1 MDNTFRNNQLV
12 IFQTLVEGTI
22 RECASIDGKERR
34 YLSIGAFDTVLTLR
48 NFGHGFPVS
57 RLVRQ
62 LFPVEKPAVGPDYD
76 CISELYPIEALLKQ
90 DVFELA
96 TFQKHEGTRI
106 RFKDGKRERFSVE
119 PDMTAPEGLL
129 FRIEWKS
136 PLPKECVL
144 TPATAAEILQKIIS
158 RGKRESGFNWR
169 PVVRFNGEQL
179 DY

>member
-22 RECASIDGKERR
+22 GECASIDGKERR

-144 TPATAAEILQKIIS
+144 TPATAAEILQKIIT

-179 DY
+179 VY